1 MDIIPFSVP
10 GLPDTSELADLFVLK
25 PLTVDATDPDA
36 GGPLLG
42 FRHAPAQAQAQTA
55 DPQSDGVM
63 CIYPDVETIACL
75 YNCNVRSGPKDVLP
89 ALVVNLRG
97 TDAHC
102 AILAFSTDLNG
113 NPMLI
118 VNIIPDEYLANAF
131 GSYDGTTIIDLSG
144 IDDRLEITQLFTCNA
159 FGVITRIANDVT
171 KAPKE
176 DGNAVFKLYDDPE
189 TVADIC
195 SCYLSTLLELQLV
208 SAPASGSGAKAGVG
222 DPIFA
227 LLWKPVTWAAVAA
240 FSAVYVLVKTS
251 INVRRQNG
259 QLDWSIDYN
268 RNANLP
274 PQPPQQPP
282 NRN

>member
-1 MDIIPFSVP
+1 MDVIPFNVP
-10 GLPDTSELADLFVLK
+10 GLPEGAELASQFVLK
-25 PLTVDATDPDA
+25 PITVDATDIEA
-36 GGPLLG
+36 SGPLLG
-42 FRHAPAQAQAQTA
+42 FRHGPAPASPP
-55 DPQSDGVM
+55 DPQGDGVL

-75 YNCNVRSGPKDVLP
+75 YNCHVLSGPKDVLP
-89 ALVVNLRG
+89 AVVVNLRG
-97 TDAHC
+97 TDEHC

-144 IDDRLEITQLFTCNA
+144 IDDRLEITQIFTCNA

-171 KAPKE
+171 KVPKE
-176 DGNAVFKLYDDPE
+176 DGHAVFKLYDDTE
-189 TVADIC
+189 TVADVC
-195 SCYLSTLLELQLV
+195 SCYLTTLLKLGV
-208 SAPASGSGAKAGVG
+208 AGAPAAGSGAKAEVG

-251 INVRRQNG
+251 ISVRRANG

-274 PQPPQQPP
+274 PPPPPQ